1 MKTGK
6 LVICFL
12 FISSLAVGQK
22 YESFGAKIN
31 SKGAVAVSELTSESD
46 KIKIEGEVESVCKM
60 KGCWVKLKLDN
71 GETMRVTFKDYGFFV
86 PKDIEGKKMVLQ
98 GESKVKETSVDEL
111 KHYAKDAGKSDA
123 EIAKITSPKKELTF
137 VATGVLV
144 QK

>member
-6 LVICFL
+6 LIICCL

-31 SKGAVAVSELTSESD
+31 TKGAMAVTELTAESE
-46 KIKIEGEVESVCKM
+46 KVKIEGEVESVCKM

-86 PKDIEGKKMVLQ
+86 PKDIEGKKMILQ
-98 GESKVKETSVDEL
+98 GEAKVKETSVDEL

-123 EIAKITSPKKELTF
+123 EIAKINTPKKEMTF
-137 VATGVLV
+137 VASGVLV
-144 QK
+144 EK